1 VAKQSISQAS
11 TSKTIIAMSTIA
23 QRSNGI
29 AGVDGG
35 ENLILTPS
43 KLRLYSYV
51 FGPYVTCL
59 WLPNSLFAAL
69 LLWKVSNIAGYC
81 LAAQV
86 FYAAALRLTRLVL
99 DPAADCLC
107 WPSGMVDS
115 LPAPLDWAWWSSAA
129 GAECAA
135 ECGRLHTAP

>member
-1 VAKQSISQAS
+1 
-11 TSKTIIAMSTIA
+11 MSTIA

-59 WLPNSLFAAL
+59 WLPNSVFAAL
-69 LLWKVSNIAGYC
+69 LLWKVSI
-81 LAAQV
+81 V
-86 FYAAALRLTRLVL
+86 
-99 DPAADCLC
+99 AD
-107 WPSGMVDS
+107 
-115 LPAPLDWAWWSSAA
+115 
-129 GAECAA
+129 
-135 ECGRLHTAP
+135 H